1 MTNGMSKFSLAELA
15 AMQET
20 QDEAMQDYCELL
32 IRTERAVDEYGM
44 PVEQWV
50 TGAALDCGLENTRS
64 SEWRNG
70 EPPDFDARLRL
81 PIDTD
86 VSNVDRVRI
95 TERFG
100 VMLETP
106 ILFALT
112 GKTKRGPSGL
122 VVDLKVVV

>member
-1 MTNGMSKFSLAELA
+1 MTSAMSKFSLAELS
-15 AMQET
+15 AMQST
-20 QDEAMQDYCELL
+20 QEDAMQDYCELL
-32 IRTERAVDEYGM
+32 VRTERAVDEYGM

-50 TGAALDCGLENTRS
+50 VGSALFCGLENTRS
-64 SEWRNG
+64 AEWRNG

-86 VSNVDRVRI
+86 ISNVDRVRI

-100 VMLETP
+100 VLLEEP
-106 ILFALT
+106 LLFALT

-122 VVDLKVVV
+122 VVELKVVI